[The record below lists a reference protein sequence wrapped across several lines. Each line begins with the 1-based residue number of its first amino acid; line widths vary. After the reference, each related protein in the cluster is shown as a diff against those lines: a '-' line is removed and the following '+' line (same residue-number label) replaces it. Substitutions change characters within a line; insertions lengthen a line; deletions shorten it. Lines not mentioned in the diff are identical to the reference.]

1 MRSRRLLGSPFVGAI
16 LGLVATLGGV
26 PVAHAFVPPTYQSLG
41 RGYGVLLGTY
51 RLIDLNLKGLP
62 MPPGFDLHLVIGP
75 DTFEIGMGNEKL
87 EKATYR
93 VTEHYG
99 EVYRLELHPQN
110 GSKKAETLEVMLN
123 GDILT
128 LYEIDADGSDKTKL
142 RFERVK

>member
-1 MRSRRLLGSPFVGAI
+1 MSPRLLGA
-16 LGLVATLGGV
+16 LVLLAVLGGV
-26 PVAHAFVPPTYQSLG
+26 PAARAFVPPSYQSLG

-51 RLIDLNLKGLP
+51 RLIDMNLKGLP
-62 MPPGFDLHLVIGP
+62 MPPGFELHLVLGP
-75 DTFEIGMGNEKL
+75 DTFEIGMGNDKL

-99 EVYRLELHPQN
+99 DVYRLELHPQN
-110 GSKKAETLEVMLN
+110 GSKKVETLEVMLH